1 MNKTITLLLASLL
14 LAAAPVLGGPLLKS
28 QVGEGANWVVHLD
41 YDQLVKSR
49 IGQLIRAE
57 MATQGL
63 EEKLQ
68 DFKTMFSFHPIDDI
82 RNVTLYGNGHDRQK
96 AVALFEG
103 AFDQNKLVAL
113 VRMNAEYEEI
123 EYGDIIVHS
132 WVDENKKEC
141 IYNDDRVILGAGL
154 DAVKQAVDV
163 LKGSAPNAADGVFNQ
178 AALNKVGA
186 FFQVAANAVGDIAE
200 NNNEAEM
207 LEQTD
212 EFGGVVGEDDGQLY
226 VNLSL
231 RAKSE
236 EDAQNVKKM
245 LEGMIAF
252 LTLAGNKEPV
262 LAELA
267 KKLDVSLIDRTITV
281 YFQAEPD
288 AIISFLKEQ
297 WDKKNQNQV

>member
-1 MNKTITLLLASLL
+1 
-14 LAAAPVLGGPLLKS
+14 
-28 QVGEGANWVVHLD
+28 
-41 YDQLVKSR
+41 
-49 IGQLIRAE
+49 
-57 MATQGL
+57 
-63 EEKLQ
+63 
-68 DFKTMFSFHPIDDI
+68 MFSFHPIDDI

-103 AFDQNKLVAL
+103 SFDQNKLVAL
-113 VRMNAEYEEI
+113 VRLNAEYEEI

-132 WVDENKKEC
+132 WVDENKKDPNAPGQRMYGC

-163 LKGSAPNAADGVFNQ
+163 LKGSTPNAADGVFNQ

-281 YFQAEPD
+281 YFHAEPD
-288 AIISFLKEQ
+288 ALMSFLKEQ
-297 WDKKNQNQV
+297 WDKKHQNQM